1 MLRIHLAAALALSAG
16 ACSLALGEGFSG
28 GEEGAG
34 GASEGAGD
42 GGGSSGSSGSAGSSG
57 SSSGSP
63 LPANGRLLTFEDG
76 ALVHPGT
83 GADTV
88 TGALSLTA
96 GAGALLGKYSLGVNG
111 SRSFATVAFAPT
123 ADLFLSFHVR
133 TNRATNARFV
143 RIPFDRP
150 GAHIEVRVD
159 ADRIVGAYDTGS
171 QYATFGNAPFAV
183 GAVTRVGVH
192 YHAGTTQ
199 GEVELFVST
208 GSGPL
213 DRAGG
218 TGSSDLRATLSS
230 VEIGATDEVA
240 GDGVLDDIRIDTE
253 SFGQ

>member
-1 MLRIHLAAALALSAG
+1 MLRTCLAAALALSAG
-16 ACSLALGEGFSG
+16 ACSLALGEGFTG
-28 GEEGAG
+28 GDERAP
-34 GASEGAGD
+34 GAGD
-42 GGGSSGSSGSAGSSG
+42 DAGDGRSSGSSGSAGSSG
-57 SSSGSP
+57 SGSP

-88 TGALSLTA
+88 TGAVSLTA

-123 ADLFLSFHVR
+123 ADMFLSFHVR

-159 ADRIVGAYDTGS
+159 GDRVVGAYDTGS
-171 QYATFGNAPFAV
+171 QFATFGNATLGV
-183 GAVTRVGVH
+183 GGVTRIGVH
-192 YHAGTTQ
+192 YHAGTTL
-199 GEVELFVST
+199 GEVELFVAS

-240 GDGVLDDIRIDTE
+240 GDGAFDDVRIDTE